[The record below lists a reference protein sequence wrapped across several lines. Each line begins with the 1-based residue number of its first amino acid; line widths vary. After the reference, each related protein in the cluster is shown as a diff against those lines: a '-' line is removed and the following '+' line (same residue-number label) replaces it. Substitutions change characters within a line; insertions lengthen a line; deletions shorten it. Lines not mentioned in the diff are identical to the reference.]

1 MRSKKKAFTL
11 AEMLLSLVLMSVCI
25 SLFMLVFANR
35 IQQEYKSHRDLKVVA
50 WCMGEIF
57 DSHFGKIKKAGVV
70 AIIDEKKSLEID
82 SYKGILII

>member
-1 MRSKKKAFTL
+1 MFRFGEKQFWCWSSRSNSNGINGWAHVY
-11 AEMLLSLVLMSVCI
+11 MI
-25 SLFMLVFANR
+25 R